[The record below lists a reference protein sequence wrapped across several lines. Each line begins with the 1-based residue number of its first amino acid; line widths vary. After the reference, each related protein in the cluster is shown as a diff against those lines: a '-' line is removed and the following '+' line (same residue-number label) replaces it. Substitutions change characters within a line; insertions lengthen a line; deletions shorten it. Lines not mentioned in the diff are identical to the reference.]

1 MKVILSNEELITKYG
16 GKGPFTVYAIA
27 FGAEVKLAIQS
38 ERFPWAPS
46 FVRLEDTT
54 VMDRRFSRYWVIRKP
69 SLANS
74 EPVAKLSM
82 ISFPQ
87 WADDPM
93 FYSKVVNSDAEAGA
107 CWREYRNLLDNEF
120 TNQ

>member
-1 MKVILSNEELITKYG
+1 MKVELINQELISKFG
-16 GKGPFTVYAIA
+16 GEGPFTVYAIA

-38 ERFPWAPS
+38 VRFPSAPS
-46 FVRLEDTT
+46 FVRFEDVKVT
-54 VMDRRFSRYWVIRKP
+54 DRRFSQYWVIREP
-69 SLANS
+69 SLVNS

-87 WADDPM
+87 WADDHM

-107 CWREYRNLLDNEF
+107 CWRQYRGLLDEEF
-120 TNQ
+120 SSQ